1 MWLPLLG
8 RAKYYFFSSPLDL
21 WHLSNHFK
29 VCVYVYSNNS
39 GETVWEQCL
48 SPSVLVWSGLMESLI
63 QVEINNNE
71 NNQHVS
77 VMERKFQNNI
87 IWIKQDKNK
96 VKFNENGVLRPSDK

>member
-1 MWLPLLG
+1 MLT
-8 RAKYYFFSSPLDL
+8 SD
-21 WHLSNHFK
+21 
-29 VCVYVYSNNS
+29 NS

-48 SPSVLVWSGLMESLI
+48 IPSVLVSPGLMESLI

-87 IWIKQDKNK
+87 IWIKQNKNK
-96 VKFNENGVLRPSDK
+96 LKLIKMVSWDLQINRNSVTFVFMILQKKK